1 MMDNLKKNR
10 ELIVKY
16 FKDISG
22 VAKPAELLDKY
33 MTDEVLREHIIFFEG
48 AFPCYELFIE
58 EMISEGNKVFVR
70 GRLNG
75 THLNEFNGI
84 PPTNRKVDFAFSIR
98 YVIENG
104 KIADHWMIADQ
115 MILMEQLGVM
125 DTKKEGAT

>member
-1 MMDNLKKNR
+1 MENLKKNR

-16 FKDISG
+16 FNAVTG
-22 VAKPAELLDKY
+22 VVKTEQLLNEY

-70 GRLNG
+70 GRLKG
-75 THLNEFNGI
+75 THKNEFNGI
-84 PPTNRKVDFAFSIR
+84 PSTNKKVDFSFSIR

-104 KIADHWMIADQ
+104 KIADHWLIADQ

-125 DTKKEGAT
+125 ETKKEKTA

>member
-1 MMDNLKKNR
+1 MENLKKNR

-16 FKDISG
+16 FNAVTG
-22 VAKPAELLDKY
+22 VVKTEQLLNEY

-70 GRLNG
+70 GRLKG
-75 THLNEFNGI
+75 THKNEFNGI
-84 PPTNRKVDFAFSIR
+84 PSTNKKVDFSFSIR

-104 KIADHWMIADQ
+104 KIADHWLIADQ

-125 DTKKEGAT
+125 ETKKEKIA